1 MPIQHRAMADM
12 PLLLHAGAKEIAVL
26 TAVAKEQSFAFKPT
40 MEALEYLE
48 THDAEI
54 DWSAGFMV
62 AYQPEAF
69 AGHVLFDWRKAP
81 TCRYASF
88 RDFYTRELE
97 PVWGEWDQLR
107 ATYAKV
113 LSGEISDAE
122 GQRRV
127 LGAREIGIEGGKAGP
142 GRGHKTAGNTKRFN
156 GMDRE
161 YIAARL
167 DRDGHTK
174 LAAEVRAKTI
184 SANAAALQVGYR
196 KKPTPLEIIR
206 KQLPKLTNAERQELI
221 HELTRGSV

>member
-127 LGAREIGIEGGKAGP
+127 LGANGTNQHSEGF
-142 GRGHKTAGNTKRFN
+142 GNTKPSVSQD
-156 GMDRE
+156 GSTVG
-161 YIAARL
+161 YILARL